1 LDRLR
6 LQLADWWRRDR
17 VPLFNLIAVLAYLVV
32 VMVSVGVAENT
43 SLALKEVIKWT
54 EVLILLGVAL
64 TLIRSVQDVHRIAWA
79 MIAAGICQA
88 LLGYWQW
95 IQVTG
100 SHSANADTLRVFG
113 TFDQP
118 NPFAG
123 YLNFGLLMA
132 LALALFVRDARERWL
147 AGAGATIIA
156 FAAVLADS
164 RGAELGVAAAIAV
177 LFIVAWQRER
187 QAGIALLIGIP
198 ALAAAWFAGV
208 IPTHIREDLLQQ
220 VTLGPVN
227 AANFSI
233 QERLAHWVAGLLMF
247 HAHPLL
253 GVGAGNY
260 SAAYARY
267 QVSPDWFE
275 ALGHAH
281 NYYINA
287 AAETGILGLIAILSV
302 VGVSLFAGWRA
313 VRAQAALPQPQVQI
327 GRALA
332 LGLLAA
338 LVAHSVHNLT
348 DDLFVHG
355 IELQFGLCIA
365 CSLSLLRL
373 GRAPR

>member
-1 LDRLR
+1 
-6 LQLADWWRRDR
+6 
-17 VPLFNLIAVLAYLVV
+17 VLSVV
-32 VMVSVGVAENT
+32 AASPK

-54 EVLILLGVAL
+54 EALILLGVAL
-64 TLIRSVQDVHRIAWA
+64 TLIRSVQDMHRIAWA

-113 TFDQP
+113 TFGQP

-123 YLNFGLLMA
+123 YLNFGLLLA
-132 LALALFVRDARERWL
+132 LALALFARDARERWL
-147 AGAGATIIA
+147 AGGAATIIA

-164 RGAELGVAAAIAV
+164 RGAELGVIAAIV
-177 LFIVAWQRER
+177 MLFIVAWKRER
-187 QAGIALLIGIP
+187 LAGIALLISIS
-198 ALAAAWFAGV
+198 ALAIAWFAGI
-208 IPTHIREDLLQQ
+208 IPTHLREDLLQQ

-267 QVSPDWFE
+267 EVSPEWFE

-287 AAETGILGLIAILSV
+287 AAETGILGLVAILSV
-302 VGVSLFAGWRA
+302 VGISLFAGWCA
-313 VRAQAALPQPQVQI
+313 VRAQAALPQPEVQI
-327 GRALA
+327 GWALA
-332 LGLLAA
+332 LGFLAA

-365 CSLSLLRL
+365 CLLCLLRL
-373 GRAPR
+373 GRAPK